1 MVAFWELFATLVLE
15 VVLFSWS
22 RTVRFCFWLWFWF
35 TQQKS
40 ERLPPIRQQLLL
52 RSASEL
58 AAEIREGKV
67 KSVDLVHAYID
78 RSLAVQGA
86 LNAVVE
92 DRFEA
97 ALRDAEEADRLV
109 RSGTLSPEQLE
120 REKPLLG
127 VPFTAKNS
135 IAISGLVQD
144 AGSAYYAGQ
153 RADQDAAVVALLRQ
167 AGAIPL
173 ALTNVPELCA
183 WGDSHNR
190 LQGSTRNPYDT
201 RRSPGGSSG
210 GEGALI
216 AAAGSLMGIG
226 TDLVGSIRVPSAYCG
241 IYGHKPTAGT
251 VSNGGVF
258 PRVAE
263 HMAQYNCT
271 GPMCRF
277 VEDLAPMLKVM
288 AGPNAAQLRLDEKV
302 DVRDLRIYYVED
314 EGATVL
320 SRVDREARHS
330 LHKVVKFLQESH
342 GVTPVLLRLAELR
355 NLYPFWLTACASSN
369 GADLGDIFK
378 HGQEKMNLMKE
389 ALLTLVGRCKHSPA
403 VILLSWLTSL
413 AYFRS
418 EKRQAYFASTVSG
431 LQQRLEDLLG
441 TDGVLLLPTNA
452 TSAPYHHQDLGFCE
466 TFSMTCM
473 FNFLGF
479 PSTACPV
486 AFDAQGLPLG
496 VQVAAARGQDRLCLA
511 VASEIDQGFGG
522 WKQPWPSR
530 T

>member
-1 MVAFWELFATLVLE
+1 MVAFWEPFATLVLE

-58 AAEIREGKV
+58 AAEIRKGKV

-97 ALRDAEEADRLV
+97 ALRDAEKADRLV

-135 IAISGLVQD
+135 IGISGLVQD

-190 LQGSTRNPYDT
+190 LRGSTRNPYDT

-210 GEGALI
+210 NSSILLEEEVPVRLFSRRAPEETISATEAMYRTRDTLF
-216 AAAGSLMGIG
+216 AA
-226 TDLVGSIRVPSAYCG
+226 DSITFGCS
-241 IYGHKPTAGT
+241 K
-251 VSNGGVF
+251 
-258 PRVAE
+258 
-263 HMAQYNCT
+263 
-271 GPMCRF
+271 
-277 VEDLAPMLKVM
+277 
-288 AGPNAAQLRLDEKV
+288 
-302 DVRDLRIYYVED
+302 DVR
-314 EGATVL
+314 
-320 SRVDREARHS
+320 
-330 LHKVVKFLQESH
+330 
-342 GVTPVLLRLAELR
+342 
-355 NLYPFWLTACASSN
+355 
-369 GADLGDIFK
+369 
-378 HGQEKMNLMKE
+378 
-389 ALLTLVGRCKHSPA
+389 
-403 VILLSWLTSL
+403 TS
-413 AYFRS
+413 F
-418 EKRQAYFASTVSG
+418 EHTQ
-431 LQQRLEDLLG
+431 
-441 TDGVLLLPTNA
+441 
-452 TSAPYHHQDLGFCE
+452 
-466 TFSMTCM
+466 
-473 FNFLGF
+473 
-479 PSTACPV
+479 
-486 AFDAQGLPLG
+486 
-496 VQVAAARGQDRLCLA
+496 
-511 VASEIDQGFGG
+511 
-522 WKQPWPSR
+522 
-530 T
+530 